1 MGLIPKNRELGWM
14 PYVWLV
20 YMGYFLAYPFT
31 QPVSNLLRALTVVA
45 AVVFLALYFRG
56 HWLRGPGVL
65 WVIAGITALGVVCIP
80 WNPGA
85 SVFFIYAASFG
96 GRMGKT
102 RLGVYAIAGVLA
114 VLAVEI
120 LVVHLPVYA
129 WFPAVLFSLLVGG
142 VNLHQAEVSRGN
154 AKLRATQEEVER
166 LAQTA
171 ERERIGRDLHDL
183 LGHTLSLVTLKAEL
197 ARKLVPRDPERAA
210 REMEEVERISR
221 DALREVRAVVSGYR
235 TEGLMAEMARAR
247 LALEAAGIG
256 LEYLALPVAL
266 DPARETVLAMAL
278 REAVTNVVRHAGAR
292 TCRIALEPTAEGVR
306 LEVRDDGKGGAAP
319 DGMGLSVMRD
329 RVEGMGGSVERRGEG
344 GTAVVVTLPKRQAP
358 AAVQAPAQ
366 GGLATEGAR

>member
-1 MGLIPKNRELGWM
+1 MGLLPKNRETGWL
-14 PYVWLV
+14 PYVWLI
-20 YMGYFLAYPFT
+20 YMGYFLAFPFT
-31 QPVSNLLRALTVVA
+31 QPVPVSERLLTGAA

-65 WVIAGITALGVVCIP
+65 WVIAGITALGVLCIP
-80 WNPGA
+80 RNPGA

-102 RLGVYAIAGVLA
+102 RHGVYAIAGVLA

-120 LVVHLPVYA
+120 VAVHLPVYA

-142 VNLHQAEVSRGN
+142 VNLHQAEVSRGD

-256 LEYLALPVAL
+256 LEYLALPVDL

-292 TCRIALEPTAEGVR
+292 TCRISLEPVAEGVR
-306 LEVRDDGKGGAAP
+306 LEVRDDGKGGGAP

-344 GTAVVVTLPKRQAP
+344 GTVVVITLPKRQTPAAMPAP
-358 AAVQAPAQ
+358 AP
-366 GGLATEGAR
+366 GGLAAEGAR